1 VSEGRKVAAILV
13 ADVVGYSRLASL
25 DEEATLARLKSLRND
40 LIDPAIAAR
49 GGRVVKWMGD
59 GVIVDFRSVVEAV
72 RCALDLRDGLVERNA
87 GMSHDRKIELC
98 IGVHLGDVVEE
109 SDGDLMGDGV
119 NIAARLASVCD
130 PGAILLS
137 EDAWRQV
144 RDRLTLPFDDLG
156 ETSLKNIPRP
166 MRTYALAGAGRA
178 GVPSPPESARSAPTR
193 VVPPLA
199 APPNRP
205 AALADALL
213 AIMQRL
219 GQVAGVRTANPAAPL
234 SDAEAEA
241 GDSVGRGRAGLSRGD
256 PFPQFVARRAW
267 LETIAARDD
276 AASFLGFYM
285 VKGLL
290 PRTRSSR
297 SILWAASSSASA
309 ASTAAIRPRSP
320 SANRPGSTT
329 CHARPTASRSPAS
342 PRRKRR

>member
-72 RCALDLRDGLVERNA
+72 RCALDLRDGIVERSA
-87 GMSHDRKIELC
+87 GLSRDRKIELR

-119 NIAARLASVCD
+119 NIAARLAGVCD

-166 MRTYALAGAGRA
+166 MRTYAVAAAGRA
-178 GVPSPPESARSAPTR
+178 GVASPPESTRSAPPR
-193 VVPPLA
+193 AVPPLP
-199 APPNRP
+199 APAIRLT
-205 AALADALL
+205 ALADALL

-219 GQVAGVRTANPAAPL
+219 GQVAGVRAANPAAPL
-234 SDAEAEA
+234 SNAEAEA
-241 GDSVGRGRAGLSRGD
+241 MRANN
-256 PFPQFVARRAW
+256 RR
-267 LETIAARDD
+267 LR
-276 AASFLGFYM
+276 
-285 VKGLL
+285 
-290 PRTRSSR
+290 RTL
-297 SILWAASSSASA
+297 IL
-309 ASTAAIRPRSP
+309 AAILSIAVVRACREEIRFPNS
-320 SANRPGSTT
+320 
-329 CHARPTASRSPAS
+329 SPAGQGS
-342 PRRKRR
+342 KR